1 MAWKDDEI
9 SALISIWGDDIVQAQ
24 LEGCKRNKLVYEKV
38 SESMKKVGFERSA
51 VQCRE
56 KAKKVK
62 SEYRKIKD
70 KHRVTGTGRKKWKHY
85 EALDA
90 VLGDRPTT
98 VPPFIV
104 DTLQESTSDTEMDN
118 SEENESIV
126 TVTTECSDEQS
137 RKSPSYDNQM
147 EPSSSKSVPK
157 TKILKKKNI
166 GHWVEKV
173 VEAMTEK
180 LIAATAESD
189 KRFVELEEKRMKFE
203 KEERDREERQ
213 RKEDRDFQLQVFRM
227 LCSVNQVHFI
237 FLPKKSL

>member
-1 MAWKDDEI
+1 M
-9 SALISIWGDDIVQAQ
+9 QAQ

-38 SESMKKVGFERSA
+38 SVGFERSA

-56 KAKKVK
+56 KAKKLK

-118 SEENESIV
+118 SEENDV
-126 TVTTECSDEQS
+126 NDEQ
-137 RKSPSYDNQM
+137 
-147 EPSSSKSVPK
+147 
-157 TKILKKKNI
+157 L
-166 GHWVEKV
+166 
-173 VEAMTEK
+173 
-180 LIAATAESD
+180 
-189 KRFVELEEKRMKFE
+189 
-203 KEERDREERQ
+203 
-213 RKEDRDFQLQVFRM
+213 
-227 LCSVNQVHFI
+227 
-237 FLPKKSL
+237 